1 MPLLEVR
8 FPTLLFLRS
17 REALLTAYPPVD
29 TTAIG
34 VFVITIHY
42 AEDLSAQDS
51 NGKSDPY
58 VVLAY
63 AKVRSSS
70 AVSCLLQH

>member
-1 MPLLEVR
+1 VIARL
-8 FPTLLFLRS
+8 TLSF
-17 REALLTAYPPVD
+17 AD

-34 VFVITIHY
+34 VFIITIHY

-63 AKVRSSS
+63 AKVCRRIPLGKESRSWFRS
-70 AVSCLLQH
+70 VW